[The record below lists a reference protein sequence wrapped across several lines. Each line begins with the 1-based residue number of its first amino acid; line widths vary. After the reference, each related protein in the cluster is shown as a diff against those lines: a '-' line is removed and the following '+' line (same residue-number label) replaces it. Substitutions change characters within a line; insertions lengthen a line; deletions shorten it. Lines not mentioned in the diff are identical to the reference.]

1 MINVNNLIYHEFIGL
16 YVEVIKS
23 KTESLTGI
31 SGNIID
37 ETKKTIKVDTGIS
50 EKIIPKDLC
59 IFQFKLPNGE
69 WLEVNG
75 NILLSRPEDRIKKRY
90 KKI

>member
-1 MINVNNLIYHEFIGL
+1 MINSKNVIYHEFVGL

-37 ETKKTIKVDTGIS
+37 ETKKTIKIDTGNK

-59 IFQFKLPNGE
+59 VFQFKLPNGE
-69 WLEVNG
+69 WVEING